1 MKIILLFCLIF
12 IIVIVYL
19 NVKKSK
25 NDNPVPVP
33 TPIPLLLSTPRPTL
47 PQTSNVSKDDKE
59 RKIIII
65 IKNNNKTSEIK
76 IDTEFLTQ
84 IFDNLINLI
93 QRLVKKLMSDGNK
106 KLTSD
111 EVNELLP
118 KFISSAVD
126 NMMKMILFAIFE
138 NPELR
143 DINEIKSKLIT
154 LLQDNFITDF
164 VLKNN
169 DLESSTKIIKNS
181 TEILN
186 KEIDK
191 NLNNIDKSIEDAK
204 NFIPNMLSNIVFDMS
219 KGIINNVVTFDE
231 NGNVINSKNLN
242 NIKNEFINVLNK
254 YLPYKVVY
262 FETSNNGSTNMPGIT
277 IKLDQLN
284 QNERVE
290 PLVLPHE
297 INIFDKPLNIENI
310 YQKITNL
317 KQDESNKSFNIQD
330 MKDNNIKI
338 NSPYSEDPSF
348 SIPFMDMRDQ
358 SVNDEL
364 NNKDKKNIISS
375 LKIGVDEPEKL
386 LQYLKMTDMEKP
398 MTSQE
403 LSKLPISYAEPP
415 IMPIKPMH
423 MTNMEMPIS
432 YAEPPIMP
440 IKPMHMTN
448 MEMPISYAE
457 PPIMPI
463 KPMYMTNMEMPI
475 KPMYMTN
482 MEMPIKPIH
491 MTNMDNQPLPINLS
505 HTKQQM
511 NISVK
516 PNELAKN
523 INDLRYITPKELEN
537 KMEMSMPI
545 KFNIQGMSDVGKP
558 IQNNSNTAAK
568 GVFSRKPNVGKN
580 ICRQ

>member
-19 NVKKSK
+19 NVNKSK
-25 NDNPVPVP
+25 NENP
-33 TPIPLLLSTPRPTL
+33 TPTPHPILLTTPRPSL

-65 IKNNNKTSEIK
+65 IKNNDKTSEIK

-93 QRLVKKLMSDGNK
+93 QRLVKKLMSDEK
-106 KLTSD
+106 KKITSD

-118 KFISSAVD
+118 KFISSAVE

-143 DINEIKSKLIT
+143 NVNEIKSKLIT

-169 DLESSTKIIKNS
+169 DLENSTKIIKNS

-191 NLNNIDKSIEDAK
+191 NLNNIGKSINDAK

-219 KGIINNVVTFDE
+219 KSIIKNVVTFDE
-231 NGNVINSKNLN
+231 NGNIIYTKNLN

-284 QNERVE
+284 QNEKVE
-290 PLVLPHE
+290 PIILPNE
-297 INIFDKPLNIENI
+297 INIENI

-317 KQDESNKSFNIQD
+317 KEDEVNKSFNIQD

-338 NSPYSEDPSF
+338 NFPYSEDSSL
-348 SIPFMDMRDQ
+348 SIPFIDMKEPTQ
-358 SVNDEL
+358 SEVMPYMKMTETEMPFSSLKINDKQNL
-364 NNKDKKNIISS
+364 ISS
-375 LKIGVDEPEKL
+375 LKFDSNEPEKL
-386 LQYLKMTDMEKP
+386 LQYLKMTDMENPVSSIKLSKAATSYVEP
-398 MTSQE
+398 PKMPVMPLHMTSME
-403 LSKLPISYAEPP
+403 MPMSYMEPP
-415 IMPIKPMH
+415 KIPIIPL
-423 MTNMEMPIS
+423 NMEMPMS
-432 YAEPPIMP
+432 YMEPPKMP
-440 IKPMHMTN
+440 N
-448 MEMPISYAE
+448 YE
-457 PPIMPI
+457 
-463 KPMYMTNMEMPI
+463 
-475 KPMYMTN
+475 
-482 MEMPIKPIH
+482 
-491 MTNMDNQPLPINLS
+491 NQPLPINLS
-505 HTKQQM
+505 QTKQQM
-511 NISVK
+511 NISIK
-516 PNELAKN
+516 PNDVAKN
-523 INDLRYITPKELEN
+523 INDLRNITPKEIAN
-537 KMEMSMPI
+537 NIKMEMPI
-545 KFNIQGMSDVGKP
+545 KFNIQGTSITGKE
-558 IQNNSNTAAK
+558 IQKNSKTPVK
-568 GVFSRKPNVGKN
+568 GVVTRNINLGKN
-580 ICRQ
+580 ICK